1 MQKQPFPVGGGSK
14 RFEDWGKEGGL
25 KILGLGVIDLGGYF
39 SWGGVSTPLYA
50 MCTYTQ
56 LPPYSFR
63 VDLNDTYSD
72 ISLDPRF
79 QRKEVRI
86 KEEK

>member
-14 RFEDWGKEGGL
+14 KFEDWGKEGGL
-25 KILGLGVIDLGGYF
+25 KILGLGGLSIWGGTF
-39 SWGGVSTPLYA
+39 PGGGVSTPLYA
-50 MCTYTQ
+50 MCTYSQ

-63 VDLNDTYSD
+63 VDLND

-79 QRKEVRI
+79 QRKVRI
-86 KEEK
+86 REEK